1 MLPSISRT
9 HMVFPAIYV
18 SIKGHFYTD
27 PENMD
32 LHANEGNG
40 YCSGLLSLPLFE
52 GEREICVI

>member
-40 YCSGLLSLPLFE
+40 YCSGLFE
-52 GEREICVI
+52 LAPF